1 MLPDD
6 KCRAIIYEEQF
17 FSTTATGDDT
27 SMTFDKYFPIWDKL
41 SDAEKETLN
50 NSVSL
55 IFLKKGEP
63 LRRCGSECLG
73 LTLVRSGQIRTYI
86 TSEDGR
92 EITLYRLLERDMC
105 LFSANCIMQ
114 NIQFDVLMAAEKD
127 TWLWIIPPYVYKTLM
142 ETSIHVANY
151 TNQLMASH
159 FSEAMWMIEQVM
171 WKSFDK
177 RLAAFLIEESGL
189 EDSYILKIT
198 HEKIADHLGSARE
211 VVTRMLRHFQADG
224 LVKLSRGTI
233 AITDIDELMHLSQ

>member
-1 MLPDD
+1 M
-6 KCRAIIYEEQF
+6 K
-17 FSTTATGDDT
+17 
-27 SMTFDKYFPIWDKL
+27 FDKYFPIWDKL
-41 SDAEKETLN
+41 NEKEQEELTRN
-50 NSVSL
+50 TSL
-55 IFLKKGEP
+55 VFLKKGEP

-73 LTLVRSGQIRTYI
+73 LTLIQSGQIRAYI

-114 NIQFDVLMAAEKD
+114 NIQFDVLLSAEKD
-127 TWLWIIPPYVYKTLM
+127 TWLWIIPPYIYKTLM

-177 RLAAFLIEESGL
+177 RLAAFLIEESAL
-189 EDSYILKIT
+189 EDSLELKIT

-211 VVTRMLRHFQADG
+211 VVTRMLRHFQTDG

-233 AITDIDELMHLSQ
+233 EITDEDELIYLSE